1 MENVGRLG
9 KDLERGKVGGREG
22 KWEEERGRRRRK
34 RGEGGGGR
42 EGRKEEEER
51 GGRRKR
57 EEVVGRGRE
66 HTTYYTV
73 PAVGCRL
80 SW

>member
-9 KDLERGKVGGREG
+9 KDLER
-22 KWEEERGRRRRK
+22 EEERGRRRK
-34 RGEGGGGR
+34 RGEGEGGR
-42 EGRKEEEER
+42 EGKEKEEER
-51 GGRRKR
+51 GG
-57 EEVVGRGRE
+57 VVGRKWG
-66 HTTYYTV
+66 HVTYYTV

>member
-22 KWEEERGRRRRK
+22 
-34 RGEGGGGR
+34 R
-42 EGRKEEEER
+42 EKEEER

-57 EEVVGRGRE
+57 GEGEGWKREEGVVGRKWG
-66 HTTYYTV
+66 HVTYYTV

>member
-22 KWEEERGRRRRK
+22 K
-34 RGEGGGGR
+34 
-42 EGRKEEEER
+42 EEEER
-51 GGRRKR
+51 GGRRRKR
-57 EEVVGRGRE
+57 GEEVVGREWG
-66 HTTYYTV
+66 HVTYYTV
-73 PAVGCRL
+73 PAAGCRL

>member
-22 KWEEERGRRRRK
+22 K
-34 RGEGGGGR
+34 
-42 EGRKEEEER
+42 EEEEAR
-51 GGRRKR
+51 EGRRKR

>member
-9 KDLERGKVGGREG
+9 KGLERGKVGGREG
-22 KWEEERGRRRRK
+22 K
-34 RGEGGGGR
+34 
-42 EGRKEEEER
+42 EEEER
-51 GGRRKR
+51 GGRRRKR
-57 EEVVGRGRE
+57 GEVVGRKWG
-66 HTTYYTV
+66 HVTYYTV